1 MKKTNLILIALMAL
15 IFVSCS
21 EDETTMSMPKD
32 NAIEFGTYLGRD
44 AQTRASVLTTKTMAT
59 DGFGVFAYY
68 TDQTKW
74 ADYTNKGK
82 ANFMDNLKVTSSTNG
97 NSWTYSPIKYWP
109 NNDGAMVTFLA
120 YAPWVKGKTIVKNA
134 EVYFEVENSI
144 KAQTDLVWNTEN
156 HIDAK
161 KDKLNGNVNFK
172 FNHALARI
180 GLKLEA
186 AVDKV
191 DAGGRL
197 DKNTTITVN
206 SVKLSENFYKSGSL
220 DLTKRTA
227 TWNDLSGEQGF
238 VFGSDN
244 FQNNEIK
251 EASHISAQQLNKDDS
266 YLMVIPQN
274 FWPADTGFN
283 VTVDYNVETKD
294 ESNDGTGGGDSDVKN
309 TITRKVRLNLQ
320 AGNAYTLKLHIGM
333 NSVDITASVEEWKDV
348 ADTVVNVPKNEE

>member
-68 TDQTKW
+68 TDQVKW
-74 ADYTNKGK
+74 DEYSSKGT
-82 ANFMDNLKVTSSTNG
+82 ANFMDNLKVTSKTNG
-97 NSWTYSPIKYWP
+97 ATWTYSPIKYWP

-120 YAPWVKGKTIVKNA
+120 YAPWVEGKTITEEAKVNFK
-134 EVYFEVENSI
+134 VENSI

-161 KDKLNGNVNFK
+161 KDKLSGNVNFK

-206 SVKLSENFYKSGSL
+206 SVTLGSTLKDSIEVKQFYTGGTL
-220 DLTKRTA
+220 DLTKTTA
-227 TWNDLSGEQGF
+227 VWDPVEGMQAF
-238 VFGSDN
+238 VFNTTNGN
-244 FQNNEIK
+244 LQNNVIK
-251 EASHISAQQLNKDDS
+251 GASHINAKQLNTDDS
-266 YLMVIPQN
+266 YLMV
-274 FWPADTGFN
+274 
-283 VTVDYNVETKD
+283 
-294 ESNDGTGGGDSDVKN
+294 
-309 TITRKVRLNLQ
+309 
-320 AGNAYTLKLHIGM
+320 
-333 NSVDITASVEEWKDV
+333 
-348 ADTVVNVPKNEE
+348 

>member
-1 MKKTNLILIALMAL
+1 
-15 IFVSCS
+15 
-21 EDETTMSMPKD
+21 
-32 NAIEFGTYLGRD
+32 
-44 AQTRASVLTTKTMAT
+44 
-59 DGFGVFAYY
+59 
-68 TDQTKW
+68 
-74 ADYTNKGK
+74 
-82 ANFMDNLKVTSSTNG
+82 MDNLKVTSSTNG

-120 YAPWVKGKTIVKNA
+120 YAPWVDGKKIVDDAKVNFEVKN
-134 EVYFEVENSI
+134 SI
-144 KAQTDLVWNTEN
+144 SEQTDLVWNTEN

-206 SVKLSENFYKSGSL
+206 SVTFSKDFHQYGRL

-227 TWNDLSGEQGF
+227 TWNDLSGKQGF

-244 FQNNEIK
+244 FKNNEIK
-251 EASHISAQQLNKDDS
+251 EASHISAKQLNKDDS
-266 YLMVIPQN
+266 YLMVIPQD
-274 FWPADTGFN
+274 FVTEFADGFD
-283 VTVDYNVETKD
+283 VTVNYNVVTEDPTI
-294 ESNDGTGGGDSDVKN
+294 DGAGGGCSDIEN
-309 TITRKVRLNLQ
+309 NITRNVKLKLE
-320 AGNAYTLKLHIGM
+320 AGKAYTLKLHIGM